1 MLVREMNAQE
11 RRDLLARLS
20 MGRLACA
27 KDDQPYVVP
36 IYFAYEPDRLCGV
49 STVGQKLEWIRDNTL
64 VCVEAD
70 EVLAHNHWE
79 SVVVLGR
86 YEELPDKPEYGEAR
100 RQAQSV
106 LGKRALWWQTEY
118 AASQSR
124 VEPKPASPVFYCIH
138 IARLT
143 GLRATADAVES
154 SFSAGHLRGKVHK
167 CSRRTLK

>member
-1 MLVREMNAQE
+1 MLIREMNAQE
-11 RRDLLARLS
+11 CRNLLARLS

-36 IYFAYEPDRLCGV
+36 IFFAYEPDRLCGV

-86 YEELPDKPEYGEAR
+86 YEEPAGQARVRRGPPSGPVRPRKASLVVADRILCFAIASRTQAGFSGFLLHSHCAADWTQSYRGRCGILVFSWTSSGE
-100 RQAQSV
+100 
-106 LGKRALWWQTEY
+106 G
-118 AASQSR
+118 
-124 VEPKPASPVFYCIH
+124 
-138 IARLT
+138 
-143 GLRATADAVES
+143 
-154 SFSAGHLRGKVHK
+154 
-167 CSRRTLK
+167 